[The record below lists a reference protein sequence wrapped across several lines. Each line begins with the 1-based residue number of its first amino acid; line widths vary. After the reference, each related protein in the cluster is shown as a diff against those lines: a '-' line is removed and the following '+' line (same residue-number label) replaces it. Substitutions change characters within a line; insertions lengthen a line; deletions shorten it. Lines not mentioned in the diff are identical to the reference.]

1 MPVDSMW
8 GNIFKKMR
16 PLGCEPLAT
25 VPIFAGLG
33 RKDLNKLSRIAHRR
47 TYAPQ
52 EVVFKEEEPGAAM
65 YIIERGSVDVV
76 EKTLDGA
83 EFLLAHLE
91 AGEFFGELSMLD
103 GCPRS
108 ASAVAAEESDIIG
121 FCWSEMHQ
129 LIRRNPALGVKVL
142 LELARATSLRL
153 RHTNQFLKRIDA
165 SRIPPEHVPATS
177 RRQV

>member
-1 MPVDSMW
+1 MPVDSVW

-52 EVVFKEEEPGAAM
+52 EVIFKENEPGVAM
-65 YIIERGSVDVV
+65 YIIERGSVNVV

-83 EFLLAHLE
+83 ESLLAHLE

-108 ASAVAAEESDIIG
+108 ASAVAVEDSDVIG
-121 FCWSEMHQ
+121 FCWSELHQ

-142 LELARATSLRL
+142 LELARTMGLRL
-153 RHTNQFLKRIDA
+153 RHTNQLLKRTDA
-165 SRIPPEHVPATS
+165 SRVPPDRVPAAS
-177 RRQV
+177 ERQV